1 MLGFEKK
8 FNLLKFHKF
17 ISVILHPIV
26 IPTIG
31 VILFLLI
38 TPVEIKKERQYLLI
52 SIVFFCTYVVPIIS
66 LIILKSLGF
75 INSFQVESI
84 KERKIPLFIMLI
96 LFYILG
102 KFLINIPDFTELGML
117 FFGTNISLALIYLLF
132 LIQIKSSLHIMSLSS
147 ALGFFLLYGNLHSKS
162 VLPIAIVII
171 LLTGVLASSRLQLKA
186 HNHKEIYFGF
196 FIGLIGQFIAHGLL

>member
-1 MLGFEKK
+1 MQDCVKK

-38 TPVEIKKERQYLLI
+38 TPNEIKKERQYLLI
-52 SIVFFCTYVVPIIS
+52 SIVFFSTYIVPLIS

-102 KFLINIPDFTELGML
+102 KYLINIQDFKELGML
-117 FFGTNISLALIYLLF
+117 FYGTNISLALVYLLF
-132 LIQIKSSLHIMSLSS
+132 SIQIKSSLHIMSLSS
-147 ALGFFLLYGNLHSKS
+147 ALGFFLFYGNLHSKS

-171 LLTGVLASSRLQLKA
+171 LLTGVLASSRLYLKA
-186 HNHKEIYFGF
+186 HNQKEIYFGF
-196 FIGLIGQFIAHGLL
+196 FIGLIGQIIAYGLL